1 MHRSFFGALIG
12 AALLLAACTV
22 TPSQTELSL
31 VATVGIDPDACATD
45 SLLELAT
52 TQPQTVYTC
61 YTITNEGE
69 SGVTVHD
76 LTDDLHG
83 EVLFGFEYLLA
94 PGASVSTVAAG
105 VVLES
110 VVAAD
115 TVNEAR
121 WDGFANGRR
130 AASAS
135 ASSEVRLVPPLQYG
149 VAVGT
154 FVGDGNLDGV
164 GAFAGNVVVLGV
176 LDLAGE
182 PIAETVD
189 VVITPAG
196 LAPFTYTFDP
206 ALAVDGEVVL
216 WIDDFVAPA
225 ALPSTLAGR
234 PLAYVQV
241 APLGGIAS
249 SAIVAGDWTFAFPGQ
264 TITRTVDASQA
275 LEVPAV
281 TDVVV
286 DGTGTELTVTF
297 DATDGASYDVSAYG
311 TGETGVFGETLDAA
325 NPATVVLD
333 AALDPGQGFVVDLY
347 AVRGGDDDLYADPGQ
362 IDAAAYLHQDAWEVE

>member
-1 MHRSFFGALIG
+1 MPPSFFGAPIG

-61 YTITNEGE
+61 YTITNEGGA
-69 SGVTVHD
+69 GVTVHD

-105 VVLES
+105 VVLDS
-110 VVAAD
+110 LVAAD

-121 WDGFANGRR
+121 WDAFANGRR

-149 VAVGT
+149 AAVGT

-234 PLAYVQV
+234 PLAFVQV
-241 APLGGIAS
+241 APLDGIAS
-249 SAIVAGDWTFAFPGQ
+249 SDIVAGDWTFAFPGQ
-264 TITRTVDASQA
+264 TITRTVDATQA

-297 DATDGASYDVSAYG
+297 EATDGASYDVSAYG
-311 TGETGVFGETLDAA
+311 TGETGVFGETLDAP

-347 AVRGGDDDLYADPGQ
+347 AVRGGDDDLFADPGQ

>member
-1 MHRSFFGALIG
+1 MHRSFLGALIG
-12 AALLLAACTV
+12 AALLLAACAV
-22 TPSQTELSL
+22 APSQTELSL
-31 VATVGIDPDACATD
+31 VATVGLDPDVCATD
-45 SLLELAT
+45 ALLELAT

-61 YTITNEGE
+61 YTITNDGG

-76 LTDDLHG
+76 LSDDLHG

-94 PGASVSTVAAG
+94 PGASVSTVEAG

-121 WDGFANGRR
+121 WDAFANGRR
-130 AASAS
+130 SASAS

-149 VAVGT
+149 AAVGT

-164 GAFAGNVVVLGV
+164 GAFAGNVVVLGI

-196 LAPFTYTFDP
+196 GTPFTYTFDP
-206 ALAVDGEVVL
+206 AAAADGEVVL
-216 WIDDFVAPA
+216 WVDDFAAPA

-234 PLAYVQV
+234 PLAFVQV
-241 APLGGIAS
+241 APSQGIAP
-249 SAIVAGDWTFAFPGQ
+249 SAIVAGDWTFAFPGR
-264 TITRTVDASQA
+264 TITRTVDATQA
-275 LEVPAV
+275 LAVPAV
-281 TDVVV
+281 AEVVV

-297 DATDGASYDVSAYG
+297 ATTDGASYDVAAYG
-311 TGETGVFGETLDAA
+311 TGDTGVYGETLDAA

-347 AVRGGDDDLYADPGQ
+347 AFRGGEDDLYADPAQ
-362 IDAAAYLHQDAWEVE
+362 IDAAAYLHQAAWEVE